1 MKAKVI
7 VTLKKEVSDPQGLA
21 VTQSLESLQFKG
33 IKGVRVGKFFE
44 VELDGLTKEDAAK
57 QIDAASET
65 ILSNPTIETYTFA
78 IVED

>member
-44 VELDGLTKEDAAK
+44 VELEGLTKEEAEK
-57 QIDAASET
+57 QIDAAGET
-65 ILSNPTIETYTFA
+65 ILSNPTIETYKFE

>member
-33 IKGVRVGKFFE
+33 IKAVRVGKFFE
-44 VELDGLTKEDAAK
+44 VELDGLTKAEAEK
-57 QIDAASET
+57 QIDAAAET
-65 ILSNPTIETYTFA
+65 ILSNPTIETYEFEV
-78 IVED
+78 VED